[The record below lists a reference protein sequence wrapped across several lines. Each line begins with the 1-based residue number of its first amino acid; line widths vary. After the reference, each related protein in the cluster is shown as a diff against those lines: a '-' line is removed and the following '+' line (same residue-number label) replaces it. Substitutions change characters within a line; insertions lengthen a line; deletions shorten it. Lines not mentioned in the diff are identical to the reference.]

1 MSRHFLKAAALSF
14 ATGVALLSA
23 VSARAEPTPVQ
34 LKLEGT
40 KLNLAY
46 IDTTNSSNI
55 ILVEKG
61 EDNYV
66 KSSQRGSINS
76 LALLQLGDT
85 LQAVIETDGDKNT
98 VAVQQIQDDSNPSGE
113 QKIQRGVL
121 DGNFILV
128 YNAGAFA
135 YAEVTSSPPV
145 VGRLGR

>member
-23 VSARAEPTPVQ
+23 VSAHAEPAPVQ

-40 KLNLAY
+40 KLNLAHV
-46 IDTTNSSNI
+46 DTTNSSNI

-61 EDNYV
+61 VDNYV
-66 KSSQRGSINS
+66 RSSQRGSVNGIKV
-76 LALLQLGDT
+76 LQLGYTQQVD
-85 LQAVIETDGDKNT
+85 IETDGDKNT
-98 VAVQQIQDDSNPSGE
+98 VEVQQIQDESTPSGE
-113 QKIQRGVL
+113 QEIQRGMV

-135 YAEVTSSPPV
+135 YGQVSSSPPV
-145 VGRLGR
+145 VGSLGR